1 MTYNRVTGLIK
12 KLPGA
17 MGLCL
22 VFTVLGCTTFQSPRV
37 LQKGEQT
44 ITLAAA
50 ANTWV
55 LEGEL
60 GEPWFL
66 FDLAFRTH
74 VVNRFDLGL
83 QLSILPSSLPFS
95 YLIADVKYQLI
106 QRPPYYL
113 SGGLG
118 LGFGL
123 YNGFLAQALLIGGT
137 ENLYVGIKP
146 MGARPLVSEY
156 WSFYPIAILG
166 LSTGDK
172 VRFLVEANVAPLGI
186 LLDPEDG
193 EVSVIPLPL
202 LSVGAGVVFKF

>member
-1 MTYNRVTGLIK
+1 MTYNRVTALIK
-12 KLPGA
+12 RLPA
-17 MGLCL
+17 ALGLCL

-50 ANTWV
+50 ANTGV

-83 QLSILPSSLPFS
+83 QLYIPLTSLPSSH
-95 YLIADVKYQLI
+95 LIADVKYQLI
-106 QRPPYYL
+106 QRPPCYL
-113 SGGLG
+113 AGGLG

-123 YNGFLAQALLIGGT
+123 YNGILAQALLIGGT

-146 MGARPLVSEY
+146 IVNMPWLLFEY
-156 WSFYPIAILG
+156 WSFYPITIVG
-166 LSTGDK
+166 LSLGGK
-172 VRFLVEANVAPLGI
+172 VRFLLEANVAPLGL
-186 LLDPEDG
+186 LLDVWPVD
-193 EVSVIPLPL
+193 VIPLPI